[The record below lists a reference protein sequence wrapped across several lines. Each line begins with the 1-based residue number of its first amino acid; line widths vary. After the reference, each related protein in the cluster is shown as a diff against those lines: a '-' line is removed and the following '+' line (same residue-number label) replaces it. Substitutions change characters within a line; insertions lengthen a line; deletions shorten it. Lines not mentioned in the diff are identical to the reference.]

1 MGDVLSHHLPPDGR
15 TQRQLYYGSGHLQ
28 QINLDREVISEF
40 TRDHLHREV
49 LRSQGRLNTRQV
61 YDPAGRVK
69 RRETYSGMRGMVP
82 DTLTDRQYD
91 YNGRDELTKK
101 RHSRRGETDYFYDTT
116 GRITACRAEDKG
128 YLESWQY
135 DAAGNLLD
143 RLAGERATAENSV
156 VRFNWVYITVT
167 TNTVG
172 RWKSGAATG
181 RRPTILFNLIKL
193 LTQFL
198 HLVVIRKQD
207 QTTFRDLHGN
217 ARSGIKSRLGQLAA
231 F

>member
-40 TRDHLHREV
+40 TRDHLHRQV

-143 RLAGERATAENSV
+143 RLAG
-156 VRFNWVYITVT
+156 
-167 TNTVG
+167 G
-172 RWKSGAATG
+172 GACHG
-181 RRPTILFNLIKL
+181 
-193 LTQFL
+193 
-198 HLVVIRKQD
+198 RKQRGAVQLGVHYRYD
-207 QTTFRDLHGN
+207 EYGRAVEKRGRDGTQTYHPV
-217 ARSGIKSRLGQLAA
+217 
-231 F
+231 